1 MNSISSLNCS
11 RCNCNNVKFG
21 QGENNAS
28 AQVPAQNAT
37 QVKSEPTNVSITGT
51 PLPGSKRLNMSPLG
65 IGAANAFCWFG
76 VPVILDKMFNA
87 FSKEKISSKLS
98 MAVGA
103 LCGLVMGT
111 YSYLQAKKASKQV

>member
-11 RCNCNNVKFG
+11 RRNCNSIRFG
-21 QGENNAS
+21 QGENNTS
-28 AQVPAQNAT
+28 AQAQAPANVPQN
-37 QVKSEPTNVSITGT
+37 NVSITGT

-76 VPVILDKMFNA
+76 VPVVLDKLFGV
-87 FSKEKISSKLS
+87 FSSKKSSTKLS

-103 LCGLVMGT
+103 ACGLVMGT
-111 YSYLQAKKASKQV
+111 YSYLQAKKVSKQV